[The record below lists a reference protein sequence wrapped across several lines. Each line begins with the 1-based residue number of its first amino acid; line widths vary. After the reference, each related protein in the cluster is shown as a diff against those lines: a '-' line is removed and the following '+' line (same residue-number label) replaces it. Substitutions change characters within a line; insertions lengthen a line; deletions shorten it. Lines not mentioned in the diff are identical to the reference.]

1 MKGKGKKNAVMLG
14 GGEGRWVPVA
24 DCIAATGSLVMVG
37 CGRWNGGGKIVW
49 GLRRMWGAMEER

>member
-1 MKGKGKKNAVMLG
+1 M
-14 GGEGRWVPVA
+14 A

-49 GLRRMWGAMEER
+49 GLRMMWGAMAEGVERGVVGDRGWGKIEGVGL

>member
-1 MKGKGKKNAVMLG
+1 M
-14 GGEGRWVPVA
+14 A

-49 GLRRMWGAMEER
+49 GLRMVWGAVEDGGAEVFAHEVKVTKSGG

>member
-1 MKGKGKKNAVMLG
+1 M
-14 GGEGRWVPVA
+14 A

-49 GLRRMWGAMEER
+49 GLRMMWGAMEEG